1 MAYNLIESKDQPSQK
16 WLTDRRSSLGRERKA
31 RSDNARVGLFCEESM
46 TINDDVAI
54 PLWDGIT
61 ETCKRWGGIHRNTF
75 NNKFRPRV
83 ETRMLGAKIVVK
95 QVGPR
100 SMQELIQ
107 SAPPGFKPQSA
118 NLQRGTE
125 ESHARSVRRKRRL
138 HPARERGRQA

>member
-1 MAYNLIESKDQPSQK
+1 
-16 WLTDRRSSLGRERKA
+16 
-31 RSDNARVGLFCEESM
+31 M

-75 NNKFRPRV
+75 NNKFRPHV
-83 ETRMLGAKIVVK
+83 DTRMLGAKIVVK

-100 SMQELIQ
+100 SMQELIE
-107 SAPPGFKPQSA
+107 SAPPGVKSQSA

-138 HPARERGRQA
+138 HPARDRGGRS